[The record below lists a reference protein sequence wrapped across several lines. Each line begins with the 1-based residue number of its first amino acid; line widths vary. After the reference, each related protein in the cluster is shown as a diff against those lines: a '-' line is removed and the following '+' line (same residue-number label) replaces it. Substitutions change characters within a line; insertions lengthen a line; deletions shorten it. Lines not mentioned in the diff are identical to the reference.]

1 MHDSIVVPSRRRS
14 GGLWLLWTDELD
26 ISIQMDSF
34 HLILAIAKDKS
45 TNISFG
51 LVCVYGDPYHNYT
64 STIWNQV
71 ADFANVHSNLPIV
84 CLVDMN
90 DIMYETEKSNDN
102 VNYSGM
108 AMFKILSSRLVYLI
122 LVIMAL
128 LILGLIDVLLPILY
142 FNVLTDA

>member
-1 MHDSIVVPSRRRS
+1 
-14 GGLWLLWTDELD
+14 
-26 ISIQMDSF
+26 MDSF